1 MKYKNYTPDIYIA
14 DTTRNLRFA
23 LGNKGQ
29 KPLICIGINPN
40 KANNEVSD
48 STMNGLVELCQE
60 KGYDSC
66 IMLNPYPLICADPAS
81 LPPIFDKEIS
91 AENNLVVKEFFE
103 TYSGCDVLVMWGDF
117 ITKNY
122 DFMKNVIS
130 ILDAGIDNKM
140 CFKCL
145 RKLSRSGNPY
155 HLQYILRSYNTDHK
169 NGKMTQKYELID
181 FDATKY
187 LHVLL
192 EKASQL

>member
-1 MKYKNYTPDIYIA
+1 MKYKNYTPDIYVA
-14 DTTRNLRFA
+14 DAARHLRFA

-29 KPLICIGINPN
+29 KPIICIGINPN

-48 STMNGLVELCQE
+48 PTMNGLVELCQE

-66 IMLNPYPLICADPAS
+66 IMLNPYPLICGKPTL
-81 LPPIFDKEIS
+81 LPPILDKEICK
-91 AENNLVVKEFFE
+91 ENNLVIKEFFE

-117 ITKNY
+117 ISKNTH
-122 DFMKNVIS
+122 FMKNVIS
-130 ILDAGIDNKM
+130 ILEVGIDNKM
-140 CFKCL
+140 HFKCL

-169 NGKMTQKYELID
+169 NGKMTQKFELID
-181 FDATKY
+181 FDAAKY
-187 LHVLL
+187 RQVLL